1 MKTTALRLRVRH
13 EVVNQICHKNV
24 QLILQSYT
32 MYTLLYNRDDSL
44 DRLTLLKHNVQ
55 PYYHSVIPS
64 TEVYVLLYEGPSVS
78 VFVLVQFYYRLPRI
92 AQKCTATL
100 RYYNNCTHCTNSNC
114 THVCR
119 RGKSWGFIQHFHWL
133 LLRWLLEPEF
143 LSQGCSKILHSI
155 IFRILFFFSF
165 SS

>member
-1 MKTTALRLRVRH
+1 MVSTALRLRVRH

-64 TEVYVLLYEGPSVS
+64 TEVYVLLYEGPPVS

-92 AQKCTATL
+92 EQKCTATTTIVHIVQIQIVHTCVVEANHGDSFNIFID
-100 RYYNNCTHCTNSNC
+100 YYYAGYWNLSSFHK
-114 THVCR
+114 VVPR
-119 RGKSWGFIQHFHWL
+119 FFIPL
-133 LLRWLLEPEF
+133 YSE
-143 LSQGCSKILHSI
+143 SYS
-155 IFRILFFFSF
+155 FFSF